1 MLGAL
6 IIVFREVIEAGLIV
20 GIVMAATRGV
30 PDRSRWIMIGI
41 GAGVLGAAI
50 VAVWMSQ

>member
-20 GIVMAATRGV
+20 GIVLAVTRGV
-30 PDRSRWIMIGI
+30 PGGDFISPPASRP
-41 GAGVLGAAI
+41 V
-50 VAVWMSQ
+50 